1 MNTLQRRKRK
11 KNPPRP
17 LYQSQRVVRIRRS
30 LPNQRR
36 HYLNTHYSKATPP
49 RVMYQRPHR
58 NRLGPQTVVMPLT
71 VSHHSMINLVVCLY
85 GVLSFT
91 FHKQNVTLSL
101 QFKPAHGTPSPT
113 MLPQQINPILW
124 RLYSLAHTLDR
135 RSRDFQLRSH
145 CQLLP
150 LPSLPGPPI
159 LLPNRAPRQPAVVFP
174 HMATLQCH
182 RPVQSPLRNQETF
195 QVR

>member
-1 MNTLQRRKRK
+1 M
-11 KNPPRP
+11 
-17 LYQSQRVVRIRRS
+17 RIRRS
-30 LPNQRR
+30 LPNQR
-36 HYLNTHYSKATPP
+36 HHCLNTRYFKATPP
-49 RVMYQRPHR
+49 RVMYQRPPR
-58 NRLGPQTVVMPLT
+58 NKLGLQTVVMSLT

-91 FHKQNVTLSL
+91 FPKQNVTFSL

-113 MLPQQINPILW
+113 TPPQQINPILPY
-124 RLYSLAHTLDR
+124 LYSLAHTLDR

-150 LPSLPGPPI
+150 LPSLLGPSI
-159 LLPNRAPRQPAVVFP
+159 LLPNRAPHQPPEAFP